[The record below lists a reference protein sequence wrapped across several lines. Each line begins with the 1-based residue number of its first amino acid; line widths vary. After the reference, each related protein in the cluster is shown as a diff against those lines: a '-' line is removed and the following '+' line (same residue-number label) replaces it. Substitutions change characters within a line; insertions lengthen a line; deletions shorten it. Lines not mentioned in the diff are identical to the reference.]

1 LVIAEMNKRL
11 PVLVLVVCAGAFA
24 FGLFQLFKLRFD
36 VGDVYPP
43 YSSLRSDPLGTMAL
57 CESLERMPGLS
68 VERDFSSANRLPED
82 KDTTYL
88 HLAAEPE
95 DWLWLPDELVGEI
108 EQFVNRG
115 GRLAITFFP
124 QTSRILNPLF
134 YGGNTSTNPP
144 PTKAKSAAGKR
155 STASQPKT
163 KKSQDEPE
171 SSAGVTSLRKRWG
184 IGFGFLALP
193 RSETDS
199 YEPVHVENKTALPLP
214 AILDWHSAL
223 VLTNLDK
230 SWQTIYARGVNPVV
244 VERKFGSGTIV
255 MATDSYF
262 LSNEAMRKDRHAD
275 LLSWLAGSSR
285 HIVFDEGHLGI
296 VETPGVALLMRK
308 YRLYWLVGGLLLLAG
323 LFIWKNSLSFVP
335 PAPDEVQP
343 DYVAGQEAAAGFV
356 NLLRRNIAPKDVLRT
371 CFDEWSR
378 SLAQGARHSITRVDQ
393 AQAILEAE
401 YARPPRERNPIRAY
415 QEICKALKGKT

>member
-1 LVIAEMNKRL
+1 MKRFPL
-11 PVLVLVVCAGAFA
+11 LLLLFCAAGFG

-43 YSSLRSDPLGTMAL
+43 YSSLRSDPLGTMGL

-68 VERDFSSANRLPED
+68 VERDFSSANRLPEI

-95 DWLWLPDELVGEI
+95 DWMWLPDDLVGEI

-124 QTSRILNPLF
+124 RTSR
-134 YGGNTSTNPP
+134 TSFPGFQGRNSTTNLP
-144 PTKAKSAAGKR
+144 PTKTKSNPA
-155 STASQPKT
+155 QPKT
-163 KKSQDEPE
+163 KNSQDEPDP
-171 SSAGVTSLRKRWG
+171 SLRMTSVRKQWG
-184 IGFGFLALP
+184 IGFGFQALP
-193 RSETDS
+193 RGEALS
-199 YEPVHVENKTALPLP
+199 YEPVRVENKTALPLP
-214 AILDWHSAL
+214 ATLDWHSAL
-223 VLTNLDK
+223 VLTNLDS
-230 SWQTIYARGVNPVV
+230 SWQTIYARGTNPVI
-244 VERKFGSGTIV
+244 VERKLGAGAIV

-262 LSNEAMRKDRHAD
+262 LSNEALRKDRHAD

-285 HIVFDEGHLGI
+285 HIVFDEAHLGI
-296 VETPGVALLMRK
+296 VETPGVSLLMRK
-308 YRLYWLVGGLLLLAG
+308 YRLYWVVGGLLLLAG

-356 NLLRRNIAPKDVLRT
+356 NLLRRNLAPKDVLRA
-371 CFDEWSR
+371 CFDEWTR
-378 SLAQGARHSITRVDQ
+378 SLAQGATHSLARVDQ
-393 AQAILEAE
+393 AQAVLEAE
-401 YARPPRERNPIRAY
+401 NARPPRQRNPIRAY
-415 QEICKALKGKT
+415 QEICRALKGKK